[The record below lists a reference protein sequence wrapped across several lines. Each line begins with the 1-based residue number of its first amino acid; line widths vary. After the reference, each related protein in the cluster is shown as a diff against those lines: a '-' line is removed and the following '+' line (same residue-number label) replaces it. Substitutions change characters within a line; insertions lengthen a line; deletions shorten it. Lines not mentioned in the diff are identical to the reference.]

1 MRISDNIRISEGIS
15 HKALVIL
22 DAIQKGKKPSYKV
35 WFAVTTTGGS
45 GDLLYILS
53 SREFF
58 SPLYRKRGCR
68 LLGLAGSRQEA
79 YDIVLDIVKTGYDN
93 NAISDM
99 KQFVED
105 F

>member
-1 MRISDNIRISEGIS
+1 MRISDNIRISEGIT
-15 HKALVIL
+15 HKAPKIL
-22 DAIQKGKKPSYKV
+22 DAIRKGKKPSYRV
-35 WFAVTTTGGS
+35 WFAVTTTGES
-45 GDLLYILS
+45 GGLLYILN
-53 SREFF
+53 SREFS
-58 SPLYRKRGCR
+58 SPFYRKRGCR

-79 YDIVLDIVKTGYDN
+79 YDIVLEIVKRGYDN